1 MTEGRPLLVALLCCY
16 ARRRLARSGL
26 IFLAFFAHST
36 PRPLPLPPSFR
47 SLSSLPRSRRWLAI
61 GAIAVLAWLPITQ
74 GLAGLVDFSQGLITY
89 IGNRFG
95 APAVE
100 RLNIWK
106 GLVNQMKAATPPETL
121 RTARTVN
128 DRTDLPVLRKV
139 NAFFNQLP
147 YRTDQQTWGVA
158 DYWATPVEAL
168 AVYAADCE
176 DYSIAKYMTLKELG
190 IPVERLRITYV
201 RALRLNETHMVLAY
215 YATPD
220 SDPFILDNI
229 NKEVHPASDRD
240 DLEPVFGFNDDD
252 LWAAGGARSAGGASQ
267 VRMWKGLLEKMERER
282 HM

>member
-1 MTEGRPLLVALLCCY
+1 MLDAVLP
-16 ARRRLARSGL
+16 RSAL
-26 IFLAFFAHST
+26 IFLAFSPFFPA
-36 PRPLPLPPSFR
+36 LPLPAPFPSF
-47 SLSSLPRSRRWLAI
+47 LTQPLRRHRRALAVA
-61 GAIAVLAWLPITQ
+61 AIAVLAWLPITQ

-128 DRTDLPVLRKV
+128 DQTDLPVLRKV

-201 RALRLNETHMVLAY
+201 RALRLGETHMVLAY

-220 SDPFILDNI
+220 SDPLILDNI
-229 NKEVHPASDRD
+229 NKDIRPGSDRD

-252 LWAAGGARSAGGASQ
+252 LWAVGGARSAGGASQ
-267 VRMWKGLLEKMERER
+267 VRMWKGLQEKMERER